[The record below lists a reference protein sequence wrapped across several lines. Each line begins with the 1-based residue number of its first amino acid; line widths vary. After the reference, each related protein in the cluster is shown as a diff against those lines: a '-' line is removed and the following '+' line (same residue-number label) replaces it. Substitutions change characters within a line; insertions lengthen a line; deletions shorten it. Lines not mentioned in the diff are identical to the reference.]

1 MLAQIDQ
8 DRRGPVNA
16 LDDTDVPEV
25 SILVVSYNTR
35 EMTLDCL
42 RSVIRETR
50 ARYEIIVIDNASTD
64 GSAAAIA
71 EEFPGIRLIASEE
84 NLGFG
89 RANNR
94 AGEEASG
101 EYVLLLNPD
110 TVILDGAIDRLLDFA
125 RALPEAKMWGGR
137 TVFADGSPNPTNCY
151 QDVTL
156 WRLFCRAVGLTALS
170 RNHHWFSAMYGGT
183 DMTLERP
190 VDVITG
196 CFLLLPR
203 VLWSDLRGFDP
214 DFFLFDEETDLCMR
228 ARRHFG
234 ARPYYTPEAV
244 IVHHVG
250 QSTSSKANRIMRQL
264 SGRLLLID
272 KHFSGVRRHTAR
284 GLVMLIP
291 VTRAAMSA
299 LLNLIGRPV
308 QTPWMEIWRKR
319 RDWA

>member
-1 MLAQIDQ
+1 
-8 DRRGPVNA
+8 VNA
-16 LDDTDVPEV
+16 LDKTDATEV

-35 EMTLDCL
+35 EMTLECL
-42 RSVIRETR
+42 RSVVCETR
-50 ARYEIIVIDNASTD
+50 ARHEIIVVDNASTD
-64 GSAAAIA
+64 GSADAIA
-71 EEFPGIRLIASEE
+71 AEFPDIRLIALEE

-94 AGEEASG
+94 AGEEARG

-110 TVILDGAIDRLLDFA
+110 TVILDGAIDRLLNFA

-156 WRLFCRAVGLTALS
+156 WRLFCRAVGLTALG
-170 RNHHWFSAMYGGT
+170 RNHRWFSTMYGGA
-183 DMTLERP
+183 DMTEERP
-190 VDVITG
+190 VDIITG

-203 VLWSDLRGFDP
+203 TLWSDLRGFDP

-228 ARRHFG
+228 ARRDFG

-250 QSTSSKANRIMRQL
+250 QSTPSQARRFVQQL
-264 SGRLLLID
+264 GGRMLLID
-272 KHFSGVRRHTAR
+272 KHFVGLQRKTAR
-284 GLVMLIP
+284 GLVIATPAL
-291 VTRAAMSA
+291 RAFAER
-299 LLNLIGRPV
+299 LLGRSGGV
-308 QTPWMEIWRKR
+308 WRETWR
-319 RDWA
+319 RRAEWLN